1 MKSDII
7 HVTSKGEGTEDALNQ
22 ADATATFKGLNKK
35 QSMHIRLLTEEMM
48 SLVQALTG
56 EKEADFWIETK
67 KDEFMLHLKTITIM
81 NSEKRSQLLATS
93 TSGKNSSAKGVL
105 GKLRDLLERSLEPA
119 NDTIVNYYPAGW
131 TYSAMDPTTM
141 IATTP
146 NVWSFNQYK
155 ESIKETEE
163 EWDELEKSIVAKIAD
178 EVTISI
184 DGDVVEMTVFKKFQ

>member
-7 HVTSKGEGTEDALNQ
+7 HVSSKGEGAEDALNQ
-22 ADATATFKGLNKK
+22 ADATAAFKGLNKK

-81 NSEKRSQLLATS
+81 NTEKRSQLLATS

-184 DGDVVEMTVFKKFQ
+184 DGDVVEMTVFKKF

>member
-1 MKSDII
+1 
-7 HVTSKGEGTEDALNQ
+7 
-22 ADATATFKGLNKK
+22 
-35 QSMHIRLLTEEMM
+35 
-48 SLVQALTG
+48 
-56 EKEADFWIETK
+56 
-67 KDEFMLHLKTITIM
+67 MLHLKTITIM

-184 DGDVVEMTVFKKFQ
+184 DGDVVEMTVFKKF